1 MMKRLQPIE
10 VEIVDSRQ
18 PEALARIAA
27 AQPSVVILDYTDL
40 ETAGSCSLGTL
51 LLSLPRVTAICLDP
65 QGDRV
70 HVVTSDL
77 HTVVKGSELADVVQQ
92 FI

>member
-1 MMKRLQPIE
+1 MQTIE

-18 PEALARIAA
+18 PGARSQISA
-27 AQPSVVILDYTDL
+27 AQPAVVILDYGDA
-40 ETAGSCSLGTL
+40 ETTRSCSLSAL

-70 HVVTSDL
+70 HVVTSDQQR
-77 HTVVKGSELADVVQQ
+77 VVKASDLADVVHQS
-92 FI
+92 I